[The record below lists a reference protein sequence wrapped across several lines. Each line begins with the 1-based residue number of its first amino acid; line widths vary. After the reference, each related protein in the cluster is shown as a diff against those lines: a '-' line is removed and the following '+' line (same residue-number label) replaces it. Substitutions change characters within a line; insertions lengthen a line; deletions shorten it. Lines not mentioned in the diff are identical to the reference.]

1 MKYYKKDQCYY
12 KVIDQRTVVVYDF
25 ELLPT
30 ISVTSKIYLDDSIK
44 ISSGEFY
51 DAFQKVSNNI
61 KQLFYENI

>member
-12 KVIDQRTVVVYDF
+12 KVIDQRSVVVYDF

-51 DAFQKVSNNI
+51 DAFQKVSNRI
-61 KQLFYENI
+61 KELFYEN

>member
-25 ELLPT
+25 DLLPT

>member
-12 KVIDQRTVVVYDF
+12 KVIDQRSVVVYDF

>member
-61 KQLFYENI
+61 KKLFYENI

>member
-12 KVIDQRTVVVYDF
+12 KVIGQRSVVVYDF

-51 DAFQKVSNNI
+51 DAFQKVTNHL
-61 KQLFYENI
+61 KQLCYEN